1 MNEKAMIYI
10 VVFALM
16 SVLSRLFNRWVFERI
31 LESANLKWEDVLN
44 RRKELQGLDKQPRK
58 MTSWILS
65 VSPDR
70 KETKKWFN
78 IYNLINLPSIIFL
91 SLSVMGLFTHLF
103 DKILDIGFFIVLGI
117 VMVSTVYGSISNF
130 GRRRKP

>member
-1 MNEKAMIYI
+1 MIDLNEKAIIYI

-44 RRKELQGLDKQPRK
+44 RRKELQGLNNQPRK

-78 IYNLINLPSIIFL
+78 IYNLINLPSIIFYHCL
-91 SLSVMGLFTHLF
+91 LWDCLHIYLIRF
-103 DKILDIGFFIVLGI
+103 
-117 VMVSTVYGSISNF
+117 
-130 GRRRKP
+130 

>member
-1 MNEKAMIYI
+1 MIYI

-16 SVLSRLFNRWVFERI
+16 SILSRLFNRWAFGRI

-44 RRKELQGLDKQPRK
+44 RRKKLQGLDYQTRK

-70 KETKKWFN
+70 KETRKWLN

-91 SLSVMGLFTHLF
+91 SLSVMGLFTHIF

-117 VMVSTVYGSISNF
+117 TMISTILGSVNGF
-130 GRRRKP
+130 KNNR

>member
-1 MNEKAMIYI
+1 MIYI

-16 SVLSRLFNRWVFERI
+16 SILSRLFNQWAFERI

-44 RRKELQGLDKQPRK
+44 RRKELQGLDYQTRK

-70 KETKKWFN
+70 KETRKWLN

-91 SLSVMGLFTHLF
+91 SLSVMGLFTHIF

-117 VMVSTVYGSISNF
+117 TMISTILGSVNGF
-130 GRRRKP
+130 KNNR

>member
-1 MNEKAMIYI
+1 
-10 VVFALM
+10 M
-16 SVLSRLFNRWVFERI
+16 SVLSRLLNRWVFERI

-44 RRKELQGLDKQPRK
+44 RRKEMQGPDKQPRK

>member
-1 MNEKAMIYI
+1 MNEKAIIYI

-16 SVLSRLFNRWVFERI
+16 SVLGRLLNRWVFERI

-44 RRKELQGLDKQPRK
+44 RRKELQGLNHQPRK

-70 KETKKWFN
+70 KETRKWFN
-78 IYNLINLPSIIFL
+78 IYNVINLPSIIFL
-91 SLSVMGLFTHLF
+91 SLSVMGLFTHIF
-103 DKILDIGFFIVLGI
+103 DKVLDVGFFIVLGI
-117 VMVSTVYGSISNF
+117 VMFSTVYGSISSF
-130 GRRRKP
+130 GRRR

>member
-1 MNEKAMIYI
+1 MIYI

-16 SVLSRLFNRWVFERI
+16 SILSRLFNRWAFERI

-44 RRKELQGLDKQPRK
+44 RRKKLQGLDYQTRK

-65 VSPDR
+65 VSPER
-70 KETKKWFN
+70 KETRKWLN

-91 SLSVMGLFTHLF
+91 SLSVMGLFTHIF

-117 VMVSTVYGSISNF
+117 TMISTILGSVNGF
-130 GRRRKP
+130 KNNR

>member
-1 MNEKAMIYI
+1 MNEKAIICI

-16 SVLSRLFNRWVFERI
+16 SILNRLFNRWAFERI

-44 RRKELQGLDKQPRK
+44 HRKELQGLDHQPQK

-70 KETKKWFN
+70 KETRKWLN

-91 SLSVMGLFTHLF
+91 SLSVVGLSTHIF
-103 DKILDIGFFIVLGI
+103 DMILDIGFFIVLGI
-117 VMVSTVYGSISNF
+117 TMFSTVYGSISNF
-130 GRRRKP
+130 GKRR